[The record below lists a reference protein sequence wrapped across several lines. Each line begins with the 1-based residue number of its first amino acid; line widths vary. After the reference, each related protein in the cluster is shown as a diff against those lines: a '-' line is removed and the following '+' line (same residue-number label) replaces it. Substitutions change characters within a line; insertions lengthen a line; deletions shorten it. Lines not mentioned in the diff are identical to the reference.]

1 MLFRSEVNTPNSID
15 YMIYG
20 NGEIVVT
27 NTVTPSAS
35 AGNIA
40 RIGMKMTV
48 AKDYEKLTYYGN
60 GPQANYVDRNT
71 GAKLGIYNSTVTEQF
86 EKKYVKPQENGN
98 HTGVRWTAL
107 TAEDGTGILVS
118 SDSEME
124 SGALHYKAEDLASY
138 RHPYQVPVQENT
150 ILTVD
155 LMQRGLGNASCG
167 PRSEEHTSELQSQR

>member
-1 MLFRSEVNTPNSID
+1 MQRQNFTLDENGITVDKKDKVVNIHVSGSIPEVNTPNSID

-86 EKKYVKPQENGN
+86 EKKYVKTSGKRKPHRCKMDSTDSRRRN
-98 HTGVRWTAL
+98 RYP
-107 TAEDGTGILVS
+107 GIF
-118 SDSEME
+118 
-124 SGALHYKAEDLASY
+124 
-138 RHPYQVPVQENT
+138 
-150 ILTVD
+150 
-155 LMQRGLGNASCG
+155 
-167 PRSEEHTSELQSQR
+167 

>member
-1 MLFRSEVNTPNSID
+1 
-15 YMIYG
+15 MIYG

-71 GAKLGIYNSTVTEQF
+71 GAKPGKYNSTVTEQF
-86 EKKYVKPQENGN
+86 EKN
-98 HTGVRWTAL
+98 
-107 TAEDGTGILVS
+107 
-118 SDSEME
+118 M
-124 SGALHYKAEDLASY
+124 
-138 RHPYQVPVQENT
+138 
-150 ILTVD
+150 
-155 LMQRGLGNASCG
+155 
-167 PRSEEHTSELQSQR
+167 